1 MKGYDWNKR
10 VKGRKRHILV
20 DTEGWLLTVQV
31 TAANHYDNQQLWSLI
46 QAGVKRSSRLRHLW
60 VDQGYRAGLIE
71 LLARH
76 RYGLSVEVVTRP
88 KGHKGWLLL
97 PRRWVVERT
106 FAWLGRFRR
115 LSKDYEFLPHTSE
128 AMIYSVMTTLMLRR
142 LTRPV
147 LVEGAF

>member
-10 VKGRKRHILV
+10 VKGRKRHLLV

-46 QAGVKRSSRLRHLW
+46 QAGLKRSSRFRHLW
-60 VDQGYRAGLIE
+60 VDQGYRAGFIA
-71 LLARH
+71 LLARYRH
-76 RYGLSVEVVTRP
+76 GLSVEVVTRP

-115 LSKDYEFLPHTSE
+115 LSKDYEFLPQTSE

-142 LTRPV
+142 LTRT
-147 LVEGAF
+147 LLDEGAF